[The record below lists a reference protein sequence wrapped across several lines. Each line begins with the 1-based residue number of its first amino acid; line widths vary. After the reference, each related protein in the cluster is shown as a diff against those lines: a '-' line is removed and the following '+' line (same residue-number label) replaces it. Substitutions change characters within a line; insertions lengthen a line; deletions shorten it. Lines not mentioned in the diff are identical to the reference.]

1 MNPHLHAVRAGLGR
15 GWIEFLNSLRS
26 PQDLGYYLFF
36 GAGVLVYLYFNR
48 NSAVEGT
55 DLLYP
60 AVALPSILGALI
72 AFGAYIG
79 PMYALAVERED
90 GTLLRAKATPHGMTG
105 YVSGQVLFQSVSA
118 IPMLA
123 ILIIP
128 GLFLFDGFAAQGVGS
143 WLAVL
148 GLIVLGLLAVLPI
161 GIVVGSLIKSPNKIG
176 TWGMLPMIIMFGIS
190 GIFFPLQAL
199 WGWVQVVAQFL
210 PMYWLGL
217 GMRSALLP
225 GDAVA
230 LEIGESWRTIEMIGV
245 LGLWAVIGLLLTPIV
260 LRRVA
265 RRQSGSAVEAGK
277 QRAMQMYQ

>member
-36 GAGVLVYLYFNR
+36 GSGVLIYLLFNR
-48 NSAVEGT
+48 NTTVEGT
-55 DLLYP
+55 ELLYP
-60 AVALPSILGALI
+60 AVALPGILGALI

-105 YVSGQVLFQSVSA
+105 YVSGQVLFQSASA
-118 IPMLA
+118 LPMLA

-128 GLFLFDGFAAQGVGS
+128 GLFLFDGFAAQGLGS

-230 LEIGESWRTIEMIGV
+230 LEIGESWRTLEMIGV
-245 LGLWAVIGLLLTPIV
+245 LGAWAIVGLLLTPIV

>member
-1 MNPHLHAVRAGLGR
+1 MNPHLHAMRVGLSR
-15 GWIEFLNSLRS
+15 GWIEFVNSLRN
-26 PQDLGYYLFF
+26 PQDLGFYFFF
-36 GAGVLVYLYFNR
+36 GVGVLAFLLFNR
-48 NSAVEGT
+48 DNLVEGT
-55 DLLYP
+55 DLYYP

-79 PMYALAVERED
+79 PMYALALERED

-105 YVSGQVLFQSVSA
+105 YVCGQILFQSASA
-118 IPMLA
+118 VPMVA
-123 ILIIP
+123 VIIVP
-128 GLFLFDGFAAQGVGS
+128 GLFLFDGFAAQGAGT

-161 GIVVGSLIKSPNKIG
+161 GVIVGSLIKNPAKVG
-176 TWGMLPMIIMFGIS
+176 TWGMLPMIVMFGIS
-190 GIFFPLQAL
+190 GIFYPLQAM

-210 PMYWLGL
+210 PVYWLGL

-225 GDAVA
+225 DEAAV
-230 LEIGESWRTIEMIGV
+230 LEIGESWRTMEMIGV
-245 LGLWAVIGLLLTPIV
+245 LGAWAIVGLLLAPVV
-260 LRRVA
+260 LRRMA

>member
-1 MNPHLHAVRAGLGR
+1 MGR

-245 LGLWAVIGLLLTPIV
+245 LGLWAVIGLLLTPVV